1 MVEYHNYSIMSLI
14 KIIGGIFMKVLIIGS
29 GGREHAL
36 ASKVGENSSVEKIY
50 CAPGNGG
57 TQREDKCENVNI
69 TKLDEFLAFALEN
82 KIDITIVGSEEWLVQ
97 GIVDK
102 FKECGLK
109 IFGPSEKAARLE
121 GSKAYSKEFMKKYG
135 IKTAAYEVFEN
146 ENDAIEYLKQ
156 CLYPVVIKADGLAA
170 GKGVVICSDFAQAK
184 SSINDF
190 MILDIFKGSGKKIVV
205 EEFLEGVEASI
216 LSITDGK
223 IIIPFLSSKDHKQI
237 FNGDLGPNTGGMGA
251 IAPNP
256 YCNKSILDEFEQHI
270 LGPTLKGIQEEE
282 MDYKGI
288 IFFGIMITKKGVYLL
303 EYNVRFGDP
312 ETQAVLPLMKSD
324 FTQLLV
330 SAVDG
335 ELKNF
340 DLQWNAGYSCCVIA
354 ASKGYPGSY
363 HTGFEISELHK
374 LQGKL
379 FVAGANF
386 ENGMLKTA
394 GGRVLGITGLGET
407 ADIAREIAYADMK
420 NIRFQGMYYRTDIG
434 KMN

>member
-1 MVEYHNYSIMSLI
+1 
-14 KIIGGIFMKVLIIGS
+14 MKVLIIGS

-36 ASKVGENSSVEKIY
+36 VSKVAENPSVEVVY

-57 TQREDKCENVNI
+57 TQRENKCENINI
-69 TKLDEFLAFALEN
+69 TKIDELLSFALEN
-82 KIDITIVGSEEWLVQ
+82 RIDITIVGSEELLVQ

-102 FKECGLK
+102 FKEIGLK
-109 IFGPSEKAARLE
+109 ILGPSQKAARLE

-146 ENDAIEYLKQ
+146 ENSALEYLKK
-156 CLYPVVIKADGLAA
+156 CEYPIVIKADGLAA
-170 GKGVVICSDFAQAK
+170 GKGVVICNDFIQAK

-190 MILDIFKGSGKKIVV
+190 MILDIFKGSGKKIVI

-223 IIIPFLSSKDHKQI
+223 TILPFISSKDHKQI
-237 FNGDLGPNTGGMGA
+237 FDGDKGPNTGGMGV

-256 YCNKSILDEFEQHI
+256 YCIKEVLEEFEKHI
-270 LGPTLKGIQEEE
+270 LQPTLVGIKEEA

-288 IFFGIMITKKGVYLL
+288 IFFGIMITSKGVYSL
-303 EYNVRFGDP
+303 EYNVRLGDP

-324 FTQLLV
+324 FVDLV
-330 SAVDG
+330 TSALEGD
-335 ELKNF
+335 LQNF
-340 DLQWNAGYSCCVIA
+340 DLQWNSGYSCCVIA

-363 HTGFEISELHK
+363 KTGFEISEQEK

-379 FVAGANF
+379 FLAGAN
-386 ENGMLKTA
+386 EEDGVLKTA
-394 GGRVLGITGLGET
+394 GGRVLGVTALGET
-407 ADIAREIAYADMK
+407 ADISRETAYADMRK
-420 NIRFQGMYYRTDIG
+420 IQFQGIYYRTDIG
-434 KMN
+434 K